1 MVSPCHR
8 LALEGRQ
15 EPSFRAVCRCG
26 VNRSPNERESIRTPR
41 RERTPPRIQPA
52 IGFRLV
58 QQVGPGHRG
67 NRPASHRSGEWYHNR
82 YHWSTEMEGGL
93 DGFPGTP
100 YGARRAAKTRH
111 QSLSQRTSAAPV
123 TRHWAHGSCSSSRSQ
138 QGSGKIADAG
148 QRRHALIANRCGVI
162 PFNARRR
169 RLFAR

>member
-15 EPSFRAVCRCG
+15 EPSFRAVW
-26 VNRSPNERESIRTPR
+26 
-41 RERTPPRIQPA
+41 
-52 IGFRLV
+52 IGSRLV
-58 QQVGPGHRG
+58 QQVGPGHRR

-138 QGSGKIADAG
+138 QGSGKDPRCRPTTPRPHSKPLWRDPIQCTTPAAFRAVSWLVSFYLVREHAPILRRSWYEYFAD
-148 QRRHALIANRCGVI
+148 
-162 PFNARRR
+162 
-169 RLFAR
+169 